1 MRIPYDSVR
10 DGLNSINQAAERM
23 AAAQREVS
31 TGRRLNLLSDD
42 PLAAQQA
49 VGEHATLGA
58 VDAYSQSVAAASARL
73 ASVDATLS
81 SFGDKLSAAV
91 VTALSAKGSSS
102 TPASRAAAAEQIRS
116 LRDSLLSDINS
127 QFNGNSTFA
136 GTQATGPAYALVGGV
151 WTYQGDSATTQLAVD
166 QGRVVSVTFDG
177 KAIAQGSD
185 AANVFTVLD
194 DLVTAINAG
203 DDTGIAAGI
212 AGIER
217 AFDRTLRAQ
226 GRLGADER
234 GLEDV
239 TTRLD
244 TLRRAGEARR
254 SKLEDANMAEAVT
267 HLTNAEQAYHAALA
281 SVSSIERVSL
291 LDYLR

>member
-10 DGLNSINQAAERM
+10 DGLNSINQAAELM

-31 TGRRLNLLSDD
+31 TGRRINVLSDD
-42 PLAAQQA
+42 PLAAQLA
-49 VGEHATLGA
+49 VAEHATLGA

-81 SFGDKLSAAV
+81 SFGDKLSSAV

-127 QFNGNSTFA
+127 QFNGSSTFA
-136 GTQATGPAYALVGGV
+136 GTQVQGPAYALVGGV

-185 AANVFTVLD
+185 SANVFTVLD
-194 DLVTAINAG
+194 DLITAINAG
-203 DDTGIAAGI
+203 NDVAIGAGV
-212 AGIER
+212 AGLER

-226 GRLGADER
+226 GQLGADEH
-234 GLEDV
+234 GLDDV
-239 TTRLD
+239 TARLGV
-244 TLRRAGEARR
+244 LRRAADARR
-254 SKLEDANMAEAVT
+254 SSLEDANMADAVSK
-267 HLTNAEQAYHAALA
+267 LTNAEQAYHAALA
-281 SVSSIERVSL
+281 SVSSVERVSL

>member
-1 MRIPYDSVR
+1 MRIPYDIVR
-10 DGLNSINQAAERM
+10 DGLSSINLAAANL
-23 AAAQREVS
+23 AAAQQQVS
-31 TGRRLNLLSDD
+31 TGRRINAVGDD

-49 VGEHATLGA
+49 VAEHAALGA
-58 VDAYSQSVAAASARL
+58 IDAYSQTVDAASARL
-73 ASVDATLS
+73 ASADSTLS
-81 SFGDKLSAAV
+81 SFGDKLAAAV
-91 VTALSAKGSSS
+91 VSALGAKGSSA
-102 TPASRAAAAEQIRS
+102 TPESRAAAAEEIRS

-136 GTQATGPAYALVGGV
+136 GTQVSGPAYALVGGV

-166 QGRVVSVTFDG
+166 QGRLVSVTYDG

-185 AANVFTVLD
+185 SSNVFTVLD

-203 DDTGIAAGI
+203 DDTGIAAGM
-212 AGIER
+212 AAIER

-234 GLEDV
+234 GLDDV
-239 TTRLD
+239 TTRLA
-244 TLRRAGEARR
+244 TLRRAADTRR
-254 SKLEDANMAEAVT
+254 ASLEDANMAEAVT
-267 HLTNAEQAYHAALA
+267 RLTNADTAYHSALA
-281 SVSSIERVSL
+281 AVSSVERVSL